1 MSNEYVQVLFDDK
14 DVLKIALRMGNL
26 WRNTPVVITRA
37 ANKAATKVRTDIDKE
52 TTERYLTQKRAVHRT
67 GTLHKATYSTL
78 SAQLVYKDTFRNLA
92 RWAGR
97 PGGNAVRPLYP
108 HQGWNNDKPKNY
120 FAHVKRSNALKALTG
135 VGEIPFRQEAKGYNL
150 LFRRTGRSRYPIKG
164 VAAPA
169 IPQVVK
175 NKDTLNTVSKT
186 AYEVMSKEAARQMEL
201 YLSGKL

>member
-1 MSNEYVQVLFDDK
+1 M
-14 DVLKIALRMGNL
+14 
-26 WRNTPVVITRA
+26 
-37 ANKAATKVRTDIDKE
+37 
-52 TTERYLTQKRAVHRT
+52 
-67 GTLHKATYSTL
+67 
-78 SAQLVYKDTFRNLA
+78 
-92 RWAGR
+92 
-97 PGGNAVRPLYP
+97 
-108 HQGWNNDKPKNY
+108 
-120 FAHVKRSNALKALTG
+120 KRSNALKALTG
-135 VGEIPFRQEAKGYNL
+135 EGEIPFRQEAKGYNL